1 MTKPA
6 AEQPTNPAATV
17 LVTPAATST
26 QPVVAPVSPATLPAK
41 APITIRRAI
50 VPSKEEI
57 DRMKQGQVENRTG
70 QMPDIHTASPL
81 PPKRKET
88 P

>member
-6 AEQPTNPAATV
+6 AEQPASPVATTASAPPATTNP
-17 LVTPAATST
+17 
-26 QPVVAPVSPATLPAK
+26 QPVVAPVSPAALPAAK

-81 PPKRKET
+81 PQKRK
-88 P
+88 